1 VDELFWSKVSMKD
14 MVKILLATLVASGMI
29 VGFDTTDKANA
40 IPTSEC
46 TDKDGDGKINCRI
59 GY

>member
-1 VDELFWSKVSMKD
+1 MKD